1 MPATFKTEQEGSRLC
16 SPSFAPVPSIL
27 PKIGIPARRAK
38 QINSVLLIREQRE
51 QRKQEVA
58 FNARPFVLC
67 GIPLRRPPRTQLI
80 HSRRNGRFF
89 LDITGHP
96 EFGLPFGQDRLIP
109 IWVATLA
116 VQQKSRVVHFES
128 AAQMLDFFRLS
139 KDGRHYRRI
148 VQGFHR
154 IFAATIFFGTED
166 QPNRSRLIDRARFHF
181 FDRMRLWF
189 NKEEIEQTPGERA
202 NENLICLSEAFYQEI
217 DQHRIPV
224 EREVIAALAHAP
236 GMLDFY
242 MWVVWKSWTMGGGTA
257 HVPLFGDCGLTSQLG
272 TTEYSARRRFR
283 QILTDWIVN
292 VKALWPEC
300 PAQISQDGQHLQVRS
315 CRGNPA
321 VRAVEEPVTSGR
333 SST

>member
-1 MPATFKTEQEGSRLC
+1 MSRPLPGGL
-16 SPSFAPVPSIL
+16 PSFSPAKSIDSSL
-27 PKIGIPARRAK
+27 GITKFRLRQLEA
-38 QINSVLLIREQRE
+38 VTLIREERE
-51 QRKQEVA
+51 NGNQQLA
-58 FNARPFVLC
+58 YNARPFVLC
-67 GIPLRRPPRTQLI
+67 GIPLRRPPGTQLL
-80 HSRRNGRFF
+80 HSRRNGRFC

-128 AAQMLDFFRLS
+128 AAQMLDFFRLC

-166 QPNRSRLIDRARFHF
+166 HPNRSHVIDRARFHF

-189 NKEEIEQTPGERA
+189 NRHEPEQPLTDGA
-202 NENLICLSEAFYQEI
+202 NENVITLSEAFYREI

-242 MWVVWKSWTMGGGTA
+242 MWVVWRSWTVTGTV
-257 HVPLFGDCGLTSQLG
+257 HLPLFGDSGLASQLG
-272 TTEYSARRRFR
+272 SIEYSAKRRFR
-283 QILTDWIVN
+283 QILKNWIRK
-292 VKALWPEC
+292 VKALWPDC
-300 PAQISQDGQHLQVRS
+300 PVQISRDRKFLVVRS
-315 CRGNPA
+315 SRVHPA
-321 VRAVEEPVTSGR
+321 V
-333 SST
+333 SSRNPSIPATDWES

>member
-1 MPATFKTEQEGSRLC
+1 MADS
-16 SPSFAPVPSIL
+16 
-27 PKIGIPARRAK
+27 
-38 QINSVLLIREQRE
+38 NLLTTRD
-51 QRKQEVA
+51 
-58 FNARPFVLC
+58 PFVLC
-67 GIPLRRPPRTQLI
+67 GIPLRRPARNQLI

-116 VQQKSRVVHFES
+116 VQQKSRIVRFES

-139 KDGRHYRRI
+139 KDRRHYRRI

-166 QPNRSRLIDRARFHF
+166 QSNRRRLIDRARFHF
-181 FDRMRLWF
+181 FDRIQLWF
-189 NKEEIEQTPGERA
+189 KHYEPEYSDP
-202 NENLICLSEAFYQEI
+202 NEAENVISLSEAFHQEI

-236 GMLDFY
+236 GRLDFY
-242 MWVVWKSWTMGGGTA
+242 IWVVWKSWTVSGTA
-257 HVPLFGDCGLTSQLG
+257 HVPLFGDYGHTSQLG
-272 TTEYSARRRFR
+272 SAEYSARGRFR
-283 QILTDWIVN
+283 QILADWIVS

-300 PAQISQDGQHLQVRS
+300 PTHLSRDGQFLIVKSSRRS
-315 CRGNPA
+315 PA
-321 VRAVEEPVTSGR
+321 VSMRKGS
-333 SST
+333 